1 LPLLQTQA
9 LCRKMQRD
17 LAAAGVA
24 AAAIQAAVDSAPPL
38 EKQQFF
44 RADV

>member
-1 LPLLQTQA
+1 MQA
-9 LCRKMQRD
+9 ELE
-17 LAAAGVA
+17 AAGVA
-24 AAAIQAAVDSAPPL
+24 AAAIQAALDSSPAL